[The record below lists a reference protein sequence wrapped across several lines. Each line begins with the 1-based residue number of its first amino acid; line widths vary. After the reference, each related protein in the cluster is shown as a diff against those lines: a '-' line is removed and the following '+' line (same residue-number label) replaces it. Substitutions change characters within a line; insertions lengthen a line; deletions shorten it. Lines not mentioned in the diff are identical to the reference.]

1 MFQCTMQWKNMFARI
16 RVLVEVGKTQ
26 HAGFIP
32 VSGAGWEKRSISP
45 HGTEYDSYEDY
56 ILNEI
61 V

>member
-1 MFQCTMQWKNMFARI
+1 MQWKNMFARI

-32 VSGAGWEKRSISP
+32 ESGAGWEKRSISP